1 MVHDPG
7 ARRAALADS
16 LDGLSVGDAL
26 GERFFGWA
34 HDAADLRRGWL
45 PEAPWR
51 WTDDTCMAATLAVHV
66 VGFDGVDQ
74 DRLALAWARD
84 LQPGRGYGRGARELL
99 ERISL
104 GVPWQQASRELFDG
118 GSFGNGSAMR
128 VAPLGAWHLGDLAAA
143 AHDGARQA
151 EVTHA
156 HPWGVAGG
164 TVVAVVASYLAGL
177 RLTGTAPSPDDVVR
191 TAIEHCP
198 PGEQLERLHHA
209 LRLRDASPA
218 EAALALGAGYDV
230 ACHDTV
236 PFCVWVTAHHVVD
249 YPAAIAATVVGRGD
263 VDTTCAIVGGL
274 VASFT
279 GVEGRD
285 GVVGIPPSWLA
296 AREPLP
302 FDAARLRG

>member
-1 MVHDPG
+1 MVQDPA
-7 ARRAALADS
+7 ARRAALVDS

-26 GERFFGWA
+26 GESFFGWRHTA
-34 HDAADLRRGWL
+34 TDLRGGWL

-99 ERISL
+99 ERVSM

-128 VAPLGAWHLGDLAAA
+128 AAPLGAWHLGDLAAA
-143 AHDGARQA
+143 ARDGARQA

-164 TVVAVVASYLAGL
+164 QVVAVVASYLAGL
-177 RLTGTAPSPDDVVR
+177 RLDGAMPSPDDVIGV
-191 TAIEHCP
+191 AIEHCP
-198 PGEQLERLHHA
+198 PGDQLERLHHA
-209 LRLRDASPA
+209 KGLRDSPPA
-218 EAALALGAGYDV
+218 EVALLLGAGYEV

-236 PFCVWVTAHHVVD
+236 PFCVWIAAHHVTD
-249 YPAAIAATVVGRGD
+249 YPAAIAAAVSGRGD

-274 VASFT
+274 VAAFTSIGDRPGVT
-279 GVEGRD
+279 GV
-285 GVVGIPPSWLA
+285 PPSWVA

>member
-1 MVHDPG
+1 MHDAQ
-7 ARRAALADS
+7 ARRDALADS

-26 GERFFGWA
+26 GESFFGWSRTA
-34 HDAADLRRGWL
+34 DDLRAGWL

-74 DRLALAWARD
+74 DRLVLAWARD
-84 LQPGRGYGRGARELL
+84 LQPRRGYGRGARELL
-99 ERISL
+99 ERVSL

-128 VAPLGAWHLGDLAAA
+128 VPPLGAWHLGDLAAA

-156 HPWGVAGG
+156 HPAGVAGG
-164 TVVAVVASYLAGL
+164 QVVAVVASYLAGL
-177 RLTGTAPSPDDVVR
+177 RLSDVVPSPDDVLGI
-191 TAIEHCP
+191 AIEHCP

-209 LRLRDASPA
+209 RQLRDDPA
-218 EAALALGAGYDV
+218 EEVALLLGAGYDV

-236 PFCVWVTAHHVVD
+236 PFCVWVAAHHAAD
-249 YPAAIAATVVGRGD
+249 YPAAIAATVAGRGD

-279 GVEGRD
+279 GVGERP
-285 GVVGIPPSWLA
+285 GVTGVPPSWVA